1 MAKQLNVLITGANR
15 GIGLAL
21 TRAYLERGDRVAA
34 TCRVPAKAGDL
45 NALKETFRDDLLIP
59 RVDVNLG
66 RSVLAA
72 AEQVE
77 EHFPRLDV
85 LINNAGISPGR
96 AQDGLEALEMTQLRD
111 AFETNALGP
120 LRTTRAFLPLL
131 RKSKQARVVNVSSGL
146 GSLSHKPPERDR
158 FYAYAASKAALNMF
172 TRVSAA
178 EFREEGICIVSIT
191 PGWVRTEMGG
201 AEAKLDPA
209 AVADEMVAAVDTLT
223 MEQSSL
229 WLDRHGQ
236 VSDFAW

>member
-21 TRAYLERGDRVAA
+21 ARAYLDRGDRVAA
-34 TCRVPAKAGDL
+34 TCRQPAKAGGL
-45 NALKETFRDDLLIP
+45 HALKETFRDDLLIP

-66 RSVLAA
+66 RSVAAA
-72 AEQVE
+72 AEYVE

-85 LINNAGISPGR
+85 LVNNAGISPGR
-96 AQDGLEALEMTQLRD
+96 AQDGLEALEMTQVRD
-111 AFETNALGP
+111 AFETNAIGP

-131 RKSKQARVVNVSSGL
+131 RKSKTPRVVNVSSGI
-146 GSLSHKPPERDR
+146 GSLSRKPPERDH

-178 EFREEGICIVSIT
+178 EFRAQGICIVAVT
-191 PGWVRTEMGG
+191 PGWVRTDMGG
-201 AEAKLDPA
+201 AEAQLDPA
-209 AVADEMVAAVDTLT
+209 PVAEELVAAIDTLT
-223 MEQSSL
+223 MEHTSL
-229 WLDRHGQ
+229 WLDRHGK